1 MDDATDDVTNDVTND
16 VTAELCSVG
25 YQSEARGIESFLH
38 SQDIDCIV
46 VVNQDTAIP
55 GVSDQNKPWGSI
67 RVREQDLERAR
78 ELLEEWRKG
87 EPQDIEQAWEQGE
100 SEQGEPESE

>member
-1 MDDATDDVTNDVTND
+1 MNDVTDDVTNE
-16 VTAELCSVG
+16 VTAELCRVE
-25 YQSEARGIESFLH
+25 YQAEARGIESFLY
-38 SQDIDCIV
+38 SQGIECIV
-46 VVNQDTAIP
+46 VAYQDTAIP

-87 EPQDIEQAWEQGE
+87 EPQDIEEAWKT
-100 SEQGEPESE
+100 GEPQ